1 MRSKYGIII
10 FILIVLLII
19 GGIVL
24 YFAKD
29 NIASYFSMQEDLAS
43 LSAPMKVT
51 ASSEALDDSAI
62 KSTTFKSLKNNVN
75 NFDYNNICKRPAVP
89 VVSVIKTVEILA
101 SGAEASTTTP
111 VENIN
116 CQRGNNNP
124 FLFIKKS

>member
-24 YFAKD
+24 YFVKD
-29 NIASYFSMQEDLAS
+29 NIASYFSTQEDLAS

-62 KSTTFKSLKNNVN
+62 KSTTFKALKNNVN

-89 VVSVIKTVEILA
+89 VVSVIKTVEILP
-101 SGAEASTTTP
+101 SGAEATTTP
-111 VENIN
+111 PIENVN